1 MMMMMTMTVVMMAV
15 LYSVEQPGGLSR
27 DDKKKHTKKKTS
39 GDAELSYEA
48 IVFDSWGVTI
58 RYKQD
63 RLKAKRIAFKWRGDL
78 LSRKFTENKQTK
90 RFAEHYSN

>member
-1 MMMMMTMTVVMMAV
+1 MTIIII
-15 LYSVEQPGGLSR
+15 LII
-27 DDKKKHTKKKTS
+27 KNKNC

-58 RYKQD
+58 RCKQD

-78 LSRKFTENKQTK
+78 LSHKFTENKQTK
-90 RFAEHYSN
+90 RFGEHFSN